1 MKIRA
6 IEITN
11 ILGTEHVRFA
21 PGSLTVIQGHNG
33 SGKSSIIDA
42 LMAVFEGGHDPGL
55 LRRGAK
61 KGQIVL
67 TLDDGTTITK
77 TVTAKGSTVEIL
89 DPAGHIVPAPQK
101 FVNQLAEALR
111 VDPARLLLAKPKDLL
126 AVLLEVMPIAFDPD
140 EVMQACGGRPVP
152 NKTLDL
158 DGLAILRKQ
167 LYEERAVANKAARD
181 AEGTVT
187 SLRRTLPEQ
196 DEKDWG
202 AEAESVRAELAAA
215 VKLVADTQVEIER
228 ALGIKQREISAE
240 IDRKMRDLEAERTRR
255 VNEGREKA
263 FAMIEA
269 LNLDAALHLD
279 ALKARAATAT
289 ERASAQQ
296 RAAGVRESIKTFDA
310 KIRESNIA
318 ADRLSEAIEALDKL
332 KAAKLES
339 LPIPGLEVSEGR
351 AYLDGVPWE
360 HVNTARQVE
369 TAFQIWDLWAA
380 PFAVLD
386 DAEHFDPATWE
397 AFMAYCLASGRQ
409 VIAARVDPGPLKIV
423 PVEAATPAL
432 A

>member
-1 MKIRA
+1 MKIQSV
-6 IEITN
+6 EITN
-11 ILGTEHVRFA
+11 ILGTEHARFA

-42 LMAVFEGGHDPGL
+42 LLSVFEGGHDPGL

-61 KGQIVL
+61 KGQTIL
-67 TLDDGTTITK
+67 TLDDGTTIAK

-89 DPAGHIVPAPQK
+89 DAAGHIVPAPQK
-101 FVNQLAEALR
+101 FINGLAESLK

-126 AVLLEVMPIAFDPD
+126 AVLLEVMPIAFDPE

-158 DGLAILRKQ
+158 DGLAAVRKQ
-167 LYEERAVANKAARD
+167 IYDERAVANKAARD

-187 SLRRTLPEQ
+187 SLRRSLPEQ

-202 AEAESVRAELAAA
+202 AEAKTLRADVAAGEKAVAASKASYESETRAALQDIRSALDDEIAA
-215 VKLVADTQVEIER
+215 LR
-228 ALGIKQREISAE
+228 AKHDRKVAE
-240 IDRKMRDLEAERTRR
+240 INGLCGERL
-255 VNEGREKA
+255 KQ
-263 FAMIEA
+263 
-269 LNLDAALHLD
+269 LDADAAPYLD
-279 ALKARAATAT
+279 DLKARAATAQ
-289 ERASAQQ
+289 ERAAAQQ
-296 RAAGVRESIKTFDA
+296 KAAGIRESIDTFDR

-318 ADRLSEAIEALDKL
+318 SDRLSEAIEALDKL

-339 LPIPGLEVSEGR
+339 LPIPGLEVSEGKP
-351 AYLDGVPWE
+351 YLDGVPWE

-380 PFAVLD
+380 PFGLLD
-386 DAEHFDPATWE
+386 NAEHFDPETWE
-397 AFMAYCLASGRQ
+397 AFTAYCLASGRQ

-423 PVEAATPAL
+423 PMELAAV
-432 A
+432 